1 MGYQRPVPYTRS
13 TSWAS
18 HRRRNPPSSEPGID
32 MFCPIGTP
40 VLAAEA
46 GRIVDTGDSIGPATG
61 RFVTI
66 DLDDGHRVRYL
77 HLKSRTVSVGQR
89 VTRGQVIAYSGATGY
104 GEEDWSW
111 NVAETGGAHV
121 HMTLWLTQRY
131 IFGSNGTV
139 DPEPYF
145 DADGSPAGA
154 GEATPIINLSE
165 EDDMRIIYSQH
176 LDRLYLIGDGGIT
189 HLVGDDVAK
198 AYNAIGVPGNRFT
211 NQLGKNDFRMVVE
224 ALGISYERT
233 RVLKPGERL
242 EKDTRTNVVENAVA
256 VLDAGNVPWGPDWA

>member
-13 TSWAS
+13 TSWAA

-40 VLAAEA
+40 VLAAES
-46 GRIVDTGDSIGPATG
+46 GRIVDVGDSIGPATG

-66 DLDDGHRVRYL
+66 DLDDGRRVRYL

-89 VTRGQVIAYSGATGY
+89 VGRAQVVGYSGATGY

-121 HMTLWLTQRY
+121 HMTLWLSQRY
-131 IFGSNGTV
+131 IFGSNGSV

-145 DADGSPAGA
+145 DPDGSPAGTA
-154 GEATPIINLSE
+154 E
-165 EDDMRIIYSQH
+165 EDDMFTDEDRALMKRIDADNQQIKGWLRGDQNDV
-176 LDRLYLIGDGGIT
+176 DRLTEI
-189 HLVGDDVAK
+189 VVADRQIFERVRGANSSVDMLQDNLGQTK
-198 AYNAIGVPGNRFT
+198 ALRSEIA
-211 NQLGKNDFRMVVE
+211 QLRTELADARNTQGK
-224 ALGISYERT
+224 
-233 RVLKPGERL
+233 
-242 EKDTRTNVVENAVA
+242 
-256 VLDAGNVPWGPDWA
+256 